1 MGIQPKAKKSG
12 KTSKVKNVA
21 TQAVR
26 GLGDTLREAAS
37 QYLIY
42 EGGNGKTSVAFVDAD
57 GMLHK
62 VILPHA
68 RMRVSGHR
76 VEKKFGSGAVNVRYA
91 DFLGDRWGYG
101 DQIWELATDT
111 PVDVFVN
118 SPERYGTDEHVFYA
132 LLLAAEAG
140 LPSGS
145 ALELVVTV
153 PPGLHDTV
161 SERVAEKFK
170 TGMVK
175 TDGRGRPITDGWWE
189 ITLTGDKTP
198 RQYRFTE
205 CHVLMEGV
213 VAYSA
218 YRFDLGGQVV
228 EIPGKDGQDALGG
241 RCRIVDLGF
250 GTADTP
256 TLIDGNVVSDSI
268 GRTTDAQGGI
278 LVQMAEPI
286 MHKVL
291 EIVPNAALT
300 PQHID
305 RWLRDWAMG
314 KTTPTGAN
322 APAWS
327 REAADVLLGGQV
339 LHLYDLFEHYA
350 KAYANYIYQRHVVE
364 ALRQNIDV
372 LLCVGGGWLYIY
384 AKIKSALEKT
394 ARGSLVM
401 LSPESVDHLR
411 KDSIGY
417 IDLNT
422 VGALKTVIASIRY
435 NLAELESE

>member
-1 MGIQPKAKKSG
+1 MAVQPKAKRSSKDG
-12 KTSKVKNVA
+12 KVKNVA

-26 GLGDTLREAAS
+26 GLGDTLLEAAA
-37 QYLIY
+37 QYMIY
-42 EGGNGKTSVAFVDAD
+42 EGGNGKTSVAFVD
-57 GMLHK
+57 GSGVLHK
-62 VILPHA
+62 VMLPHA

-76 VEKKFGSGAVNVRYA
+76 VDRKFGSGAVNVRYA

-101 DQIWELATDT
+101 DQIWDLATDT

-118 SPERYGTDEHVFYA
+118 SPERYGTNEHVFYA

-145 ALELVVTV
+145 TIELVVTV

-161 SERVAEKFK
+161 SERVAETFK
-170 TGMVK
+170 QGMVK
-175 TDGRGRPITDGWWE
+175 SDGRKQFVDGWWE
-189 ITLTGDKTP
+189 ITLTGDKEP
-198 RQYRFTE
+198 RQYRFAE
-205 CHVLMEGV
+205 VHVLMEGV

-218 YRFDLGGQVV
+218 YRFSLGGQVV

-241 RCRIVDLGF
+241 RCRIIDLGF

-256 TLIDGNVVSDSI
+256 TLIDGNVVADSI

-286 MHKVL
+286 MNAVL
-291 EIVPNAALT
+291 DIVPNAALT
-300 PQHID
+300 PQHVD
-305 RWLRDWAMG
+305 RWLREWAMG
-314 KTTPTGAN
+314 KTTPTGTQ

-327 REAADVLLGGQV
+327 CEAADVLLGGQV
-339 LHLYDLFEHYA
+339 LHLYDTFEHYA
-350 KAYANYIYQRHVVE
+350 KAYANYVYQRHVVE

-401 LSPESVDHLR
+401 LSPETVDHLR
-411 KDSIGY
+411 KENVGY

-435 NLAELESE
+435 NLEGLE